1 MYFWGA
7 LEGLNKCDT
16 LEPDLTHIDKL
27 RYVFYARGVSP
38 TVTPELELETRDPQQ
53 ADVALEDLSSVFKAL
68 SDPARLKILRL
79 LADSALGRC
88 CAEGVCGCDLE
99 AVTQLSQPTVS
110 HHMKLLQNA
119 SLVSAEKR
127 GKWMFYTL
135 NPQGFAL
142 ARAALELS

>member
-1 MYFWGA
+1 M
-7 LEGLNKCDT
+7 
-16 LEPDLTHIDKL
+16 
-27 RYVFYARGVSP
+27 SP
-38 TVTPELELETRDPQQ
+38 AIAAKPEFETPAPQTPN
-53 ADVALEDLSSVFKAL
+53 AALEDVSGVFKAL

-79 LADSALGRC
+79 LADSAAGRC

-99 AVTQLSQPTVS
+99 TVTQLSQPTVS
-110 HHMKLLQNA
+110 HHMKLLVSAQ
-119 SLVSAEKR
+119 LVSAEKR